1 MWHQRDRGESEWQ
14 DPGRRQSVRRPPIAA
29 LSEPGAGE
37 EVVSG
42 TAIEPVVLAE
52 DDFGVKSVGLTADGV
67 PVATMAEAPYV
78 FSWTPSAADV
88 GKTVTLEATVT
99 DSSGQATTST
109 VGVAVKAPPV
119 TPIEVPVEKPVE
131 KVTPPGNA
139 ITLGKVKQLTK
150 KGIAMLKVTVP
161 APGKLVL
168 SGPKVKTV
176 TLNPT
181 AAGEESIAIR
191 PTGKALASLRKRGKV
206 SVRVK
211 LVFIPTGGTPST
223 TGKTVVLIE
232 K

>member
-1 MWHQRDRGESEWQ
+1 MHD
-14 DPGRRQSVRRPPIAA
+14 
-29 LSEPGAGE
+29 
-37 EVVSG
+37 
-42 TAIEPVVLAE
+42 
-52 DDFGVKSVGLTADGV
+52 
-67 PVATMAEAPYV
+67 
-78 FSWTPSAADV
+78 
-88 GKTVTLEATVT
+88 
-99 DSSGQATTST
+99 
-109 VGVAVKAPPV
+109 
-119 TPIEVPVEKPVE
+119 
-131 KVTPPGNA
+131 GNA
-139 ITLGKVKQLTK
+139 VAQAENFRQLRRDQQD
-150 KGIAMLKVTVP
+150 GEP

>member
-1 MWHQRDRGESEWQ
+1 MERKTRAEGVGNPFYKE
-14 DPGRRQSVRRPPIAA
+14 
-29 LSEPGAGE
+29 
-37 EVVSG
+37 
-42 TAIEPVVLAE
+42 AIEQRAGPGYGYIEAQVLHGFMRALAPPRIIE
-52 DDFGVKSVGLTADGV
+52 IGSGVSTSCMLAARELNRTEGKTFSEIICV
-67 PVATMAEAPYV
+67 EPY
-78 FSWTPSAADV
+78 PSA
-88 GKTVTLEATVT
+88 LMRN
-99 DSSGQATTST
+99 Q
-109 VGVAVKAPPV
+109 PV
-119 TPIEVPVEKPVE
+119 SLIEKPVE

-191 PTGKALASLRKRGKV
+191 PTGKALSSLRKRGKV